1 MTATAERFVRRTTLQ
16 ADEYRKNFRQI
27 DRDVIEVLKS
37 AEAKSV
43 TRLMGTLYLTLI
55 DAPTEYWEREGVL
68 RFTGDVR
75 EGKPCTA
82 WQQLVALLDCGNS
95 TAQKALEWM
104 HRQGIIGYFAGKN
117 GVGIR
122 IFINRAAA
130 SIGRREQQKNLRLV
144 PTPAIESRTPTIG
157 TPFKDCSLEIEDTNK
172 EFRAPKNGADITTLT
187 ENSPDQPASTL
198 EAPRQTALL
207 PEEKVEPVSTNDV
220 STVIPAHIVAQ
231 LRDVLEPQLR
241 SIAAQAAASA
251 SAREHE
257 RTRQWLDQYGLPK
270 AARVA
275 QREAYNIFKHQSVKI
290 DSAERARADLQ
301 VGRNVSEYTPPQA
314 RSLSPEEIAE
324 TAAICVALLEVQ
336 GKGIDVTLS
345 EISAEAGGWLLPEV
359 MPRVREAA
367 HALLNKRSERRS

>member
-1 MTATAERFVRRTTLQ
+1 MTATASRFIRRTTLQ

-55 DAPTEYWEREGVL
+55 DAPSEYWEREGVL
-68 RFTGDVR
+68 RFTGEVR
-75 EGKPCTA
+75 FGKPWTA

-95 TAQKALEWM
+95 TAQKALDWM
-104 HRQGIIGYFAGKN
+104 HQQGIIGYFAGKN

-130 SIGRREQQKNLRLV
+130 SIGSREQQKNLRLV
-144 PTPAIESRTPTIG
+144 ATPASESRTPTTG
-157 TPFKDCSLEIEDTNK
+157 TPFKDSCLEVEDTNK
-172 EFRAPKNGADITTLT
+172 EFRAPKNGADITTT
-187 ENSPDQPASTL
+187 AENSSEQSANIPDTPQQIATSPD
-198 EAPRQTALL
+198 ER
-207 PEEKVEPVSTNDV
+207 VEPVSTNSV
-220 STVIPAHIVAQ
+220 SPFIPASVVAQ

-241 SIAAQAAASA
+241 AIAVQAAASA

-275 QREAYNIFKHQSVKI
+275 QREAYNIFKHQSAKI
-290 DSAERARADLQ
+290 DSAERACADLQ
-301 VGRNVSEYTPPQA
+301 VGRSVSEYAPPPA
-314 RSLSPEEIAE
+314 RSLTPEEIAE
-324 TAAICVALLEVQ
+324 TAATCVALLEVQ

-345 EISAEAGGWLLPEV
+345 EISTEAGGWLLPED
-359 MPRVREAA
+359 MPRVRETA